1 MSYLKFDKS
10 LLINL
15 EQSLPKELLRTNKAG
30 AYHCTTIVDCN
41 TRKQHGLLVIPIP
54 EMDNDNHVLLSSLD
68 ETVIQHGAPFNLGIH
83 KYQGDHYSPN
93 GHKYLREFTCE
104 SVPKSVYRVGGVILT
119 KEKVFISHENRI
131 LIKYTLVE
139 AHSPTILQFRP
150 FLAFRNANSLTH
162 ENERLN
168 KQMREVENGM
178 ASVLY
183 PGYPEL
189 FMQFSKPVAF
199 VSQPDWYRGIEYLK
213 DQERGYEYKEDLFV
227 PGYFELPIKKGESI
241 IFSAGVSEIKTR
253 SLNRMYEKEISN
265 RTFRDSFLNCLKNSA
280 QQFYVMKNKT
290 ENYLLAGYPWFNIR
304 ARDLFIALPGTTLAI
319 QDREA
324 FEAIMQTAA
333 KALKR
338 FMEEN
343 ETDKTIQEID
353 SPDVLLWA
361 IWAIQQ
367 YARETSTE
375 EAEKKYGSLVTR
387 IIDYI
392 VKGKHPNLFL
402 HENGLLY
409 SNGRDKPISW
419 MNSTVNGRP
428 VVARTGY
435 LVEFNALW
443 YNALKFA
450 AGLLSDTNK
459 TAQAEAWNALSEK
472 TGASFKEMF
481 LNGYGYL
488 FDYVDGNFAD
498 YSVRPNMLLALSL
511 DHSPL
516 DKKERKIALDVVTK
530 ELLTPK
536 GIRSLSP
543 KSHGYNPIYA
553 GSQTERDY
561 AYHQGA
567 AWPWLMGAYA
577 EAYLKIFG
585 LSGVSFLER
594 MLIGYED
601 EMSYNGIGS
610 ISELYDGNPPFTGRG
625 AISYAMS
632 VAEILRVLNLLKK
645 YNL

>member
-54 EMDNDNHVLLSSLD
+54 EMDTENHVLLSSLD
-68 ETVIQHGAPFNLGIH
+68 ETVVQHGAPFNLGIH
-83 KYQGDHYSPN
+83 KYQGEHYSPN

-139 AHSPTILQFRP
+139 AHSPTVLQFRP

-162 ENERLN
+162 ENEGIN
-168 KQMREVENGM
+168 KQLREVENGM
-178 ASVLY
+178 ATSLY

-189 FMQFSKPVAF
+189 FMQFSKPATF
-199 VSQPDWYRGIEYLK
+199 TYRPDWYRGIEYLK
-213 DQERGYEYKEDLFV
+213 DQERGYEYKEDLYV
-227 PGYFELPIKKGESI
+227 PGYFELPIQKGESI

-253 SLNRMYEKEISN
+253 SLSRTYEKEISN
-265 RTFRDSFLNCLKNSA
+265 RTYRDSFLNCLKNSA

-319 QDREA
+319 QDTNA

-338 FMEEN
+338 FMEEY
-343 ETDKTIQEID
+343 ETDKIIQEID
-353 SPDVLLWA
+353 APDVLLWA
-361 IWAIQQ
+361 VWAIQQ
-367 YARETSTE
+367 YAKETSPE
-375 EAEKKYGSLVTR
+375 ETEKKYGPLICK

-392 VKGKHPNLFL
+392 IKGKHPNLFL
-402 HENGLLY
+402 HENGLVY
-409 SNGRDKPISW
+409 SNGKEKPISW

-428 VVARTGY
+428 VIARSGY

-443 YNALKFA
+443 FNALKFA
-450 AGLLSDTNK
+450 STLLSDTSK
-459 TAQAEAWNALSEK
+459 AIQKEAWNALSEK

-511 DHSPL
+511 DFSPL
-516 DKKERKIALDVVTK
+516 DKKERKVALDVITK

-645 YNL
+645 YNM